1 VLSLQQ
7 FRVLIAI
14 RDAGSLTKA
23 AENLGYGAP
32 TVTHHLN
39 LLEAHFGAVLVERG
53 SRGVTF
59 TPLGEATVREAET
72 IMTRVDDLER
82 IIAEHRDAGLVT
94 LRVGTF
100 ASLGSKL
107 LPPAIRE
114 LQATSNVRIEVVE
127 AEPLEL
133 VELLRRGELDAALLY
148 DLADDPSIIAV
159 DLKLVQL
166 LQEPFKVLVA
176 SEGPLAHEK
185 KLEFAQLASASWVR
199 TRHENEATE
208 RVLLRA
214 CRGAGY
220 LPKEFIRS
228 DDLSMIHGLVSEGLC
243 LAIMTES
250 AANSAL
256 GVMLKPTVQD
266 LGERSVYFATRIGQL
281 PAAVTQLR
289 SLLVGQTK

>member
-1 VLSLQQ
+1 MLSLQQ

-23 AENLGYGAP
+23 AENLGYGTP

-53 SRGVTF
+53 NRGVTL

-72 IMTRVDDLER
+72 IMARVDDLER

-94 LRVGTF
+94 LRLGTF

-107 LPPAIRE
+107 LPPAIHE
-114 LQATSNVRIEVVE
+114 LQATTNVRIEVVE

-133 VELLRRGELDAALLY
+133 VELLRRSELDAALLY
-148 DLADDPSIIAV
+148 DLADDPSIIEK
-159 DLKLVQL
+159 DLELVQL
-166 LQEPFKVLVA
+166 LREPYRVLVA
-176 SEGPLAHEK
+176 RESPLAQEK
-185 KLEFAQLASASWVR
+185 KLDFVQLASTSWVR
-199 TRHENEATE
+199 TRHVDEATE

-214 CRGAGY
+214 CRNAGF
-220 LPKEFIRS
+220 LPKEFIRT

-250 AANSAL
+250 AANTSL
-256 GVMLKPTVQD
+256 GVSLKATVQN
-266 LGERSVYFATRIGQL
+266 LGERSVYFATRTGQL
-281 PAAVTQLR
+281 PAAVTKLR
-289 SLLVGQTK
+289 SLLVGLTK